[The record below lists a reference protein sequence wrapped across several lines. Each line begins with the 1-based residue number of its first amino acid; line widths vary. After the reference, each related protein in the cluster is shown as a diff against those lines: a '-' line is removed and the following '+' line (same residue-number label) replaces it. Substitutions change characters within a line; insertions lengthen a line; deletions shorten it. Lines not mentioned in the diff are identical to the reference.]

1 MKRISSLNND
11 NRTLLANLIG
21 TYLVKGLA
29 IVISVFMTPAYI
41 RYFEDNAV
49 LGAWFAIVSILN
61 WIITFDFGIGNGLR
75 NKLISAI
82 HDKDEESKKGYVSS
96 AYYSVGIIAIITGV
110 ICISI
115 INGVDLNRFFGIS
128 YVSVSPLLLR
138 KTVKIVLVGVL
149 LHFVLQLISS
159 ILYAMQKTAVP
170 NALALCSSFI
180 LLIYVLFVQIDTMPA
195 KLESLAWAQVIS
207 VNVPLFIASLMAF
220 GKKMSSLRPRFSY
233 FHMNYAKQV
242 ISLGGYFFIIQIA
255 LLIVNSTN
263 EMLISSRYT
272 SDNVVDYQI
281 YSKIYFLVVSLFAL
295 LTQPTWS
302 AVAKAS
308 SEKNYRRIQKLYKLV
323 LTMASI
329 GTLGVVLITLSF
341 QWIVD
346 LWLKNDSIMIDKKI
360 LLVFSILVIEQ
371 LYISAS
377 TAVANGLGRLRC
389 QLVFTL
395 FAAMI
400 KYPLVLIL
408 SSQTNSWAVVVLS
421 NALSIMPLLVFVTI
435 DLNLFLWRE
444 NSQRKDTE
452 KRS

>member
-1 MKRISSLNND
+1 MKRISSLGTD
-11 NRTLLANLIG
+11 NRTLLTNLVG

-29 IVISVFMTPAYI
+29 IAISVFMTPAYI

-49 LGAWFAIVSILN
+49 LGAWFSIVSILN

-82 HDKDEESKKGYVSS
+82 HDKDEESQKGYISS
-96 AYYSVGIIAIITGV
+96 AYYSIGAIAICTGI

-115 INGVDLNRFFGIS
+115 ISIVDVNRFFGIS
-128 YVSVSPLLLR
+128 CEAVSPLLLR
-138 KTVKIVLVGVL
+138 KTVTIVLTGVL

-159 ILYAMQKTAVP
+159 ILYAMQKTAIP

-180 LLIYVLFVQIDTMPA
+180 LLCYVLFAKPDTMPA
-195 KLESLAWAQVIS
+195 KLEGLAWAQVIS
-207 VNVPLFIASLMAF
+207 VNVPLLTISLMVF
-220 GKKMSSLRPRFSY
+220 GKKMNSLRPRFSC

-263 EMLISSRYT
+263 EMLISSRYA
-272 SDNVVDYQI
+272 SENVVDYQI
-281 YSKIYFLVVSLFAL
+281 YSKIYFLIVSMFSL

-302 AVAKAS
+302 AVAKAA
-308 SEKNYRRIQKLYKLV
+308 SEKNYRRIQKLYKMV
-323 LTMASI
+323 LIMAGI
-329 GTLGVVLITLSF
+329 GTLGVLLITLSF
-341 QWIVD
+341 QRIVD
-346 LWLKNDSIMIDKKI
+346 LWLKNESIMIDKRI
-360 LLVFSILVIEQ
+360 LLVFSMLVIEQ

-377 TAVANGLGRLRC
+377 TAVANGMGRLRC

-395 FAAMI
+395 IAAVV

-408 SSQTNSWAVVVLS
+408 SLTTNSWSVVVLS
-421 NALSIMPLLVFVTI
+421 NALSIVPLLVFVII
-435 DLNLFLWRE
+435 DLNLFLWRA
-444 NSQRKDTE
+444 NRHSKGTE
-452 KRS
+452 KIS